1 MRFMILI
8 KASARFEAGIEPAD
22 DRAAAFAAYS
32 RQMKEAGVLIES
44 ATLLPSAEGL
54 RLAYPETGG
63 LPAMTAGP
71 FDGSEGQVAGY
82 MLLEAES
89 DREAYAWAAGMPDP
103 YGFGEGGI
111 ELRRLRE
118 TAGPQVAGGSSPIE
132 ADLRDQ
138 LGALR
143 SLHG

>member
-8 KASARFEAGIEPAD
+8 KANARFEAGIEPAS

-44 ATLLPSAEGL
+44 ASLLPSADGL
-54 RLAYPETGG
+54 RLTYSNAEGP
-63 LPAMTAGP
+63 PAMTAGP
-71 FDGSEGQVAGY
+71 FGGAEGQVAGY
-82 MLLEAES
+82 MLLEADSE
-89 DREAYAWAAGMPDP
+89 REAYAWAAKMPDP

-118 TAGPQVAGGSSPIE
+118 TAEPPFTAGLSPIE
-132 ADLRDQ
+132 AELRHQ

-143 SLHG
+143 NLHE